1 MCMCALFSL
10 EFESEEDEEEVRE
23 EEQARQEEQVEEEK
37 KEDELEEEKEQL
49 SVEGESKV
57 SIWTRRLWRVAD
69 IGTECWT

>member
-1 MCMCALFSL
+1 MCALFSL

-23 EEQARQEEQVEEEK
+23 EEQVEEEK